1 MLIEG
6 PFKLGVVENQNTLG
20 HEIHL
25 DFTPEFRELN
35 QEQQYSLL
43 KDYLQ
48 RLQKEILAVPENSDD
63 QQGMLMVQQV
73 AEQLLPLV
81 GAGQLPFNE
90 TIIVEV
96 QRGSPLGRFIPG
108 RDSVN

>member
-6 PFKLGVVENQNTLG
+6 PFKLGVVENQNTLS
-20 HEIHL
+20 HQIHL
-25 DFTPEFRELN
+25 EFTAEFRDLN
-35 QEQQYSLL
+35 QEQQYSAL
-43 KDYLQ
+43 KNYLQ
-48 RLQKEILAVPENSDD
+48 RLQQTILALPEKSDN

-81 GAGQLPFNE
+81 GAGQLPLNE

-96 QRGSPLGRFIPG
+96 QRGSALGRFIP
-108 RDSVN
+108 DQNSVN